1 MNYCIKE
8 NNFDLLSKEQM
19 EFNSFT
25 IMNRT
30 LIIKKIKSANFDK
43 YDFMKEGIMKATQQ
57 LSNNMMQSVA
67 IHQKKLENQF
77 LLRTRAGKSFEN
89 EMNLI
94 KKFNNN
100 KLEKPNIETINNRR
114 NNRKSYLSEAQVDLN
129 KPKKNISPINI
140 NNFNI
145 YFSNNQIDINNNNNI
160 QPHPQNQNIINIGKG
175 GFGRV
180 KQVLSSKDKKFY
192 AIKEIPVKEDTK
204 EQIQSF
210 QKEINNLSQF
220 NCNNIVKYYD

>member
-1 MNYCIKE
+1 
-8 NNFDLLSKEQM
+8 
-19 EFNSFT
+19 
-25 IMNRT
+25 
-30 LIIKKIKSANFDK
+30 
-43 YDFMKEGIMKATQQ
+43 MKEGIMKATQQ
-57 LSNNMMQSVA
+57 PSNNMMQSVA

-145 YFSNNQIDINNNNNI
+145 YFSNNQTYINNNNNI
-160 QPHPQNQNIINIGKG
+160 QPHPQNQNIINIKMNRESITINKIEYYIIKELGKG

-210 QKEINNLSQF
+210 QNEINNLSQF

>member
-1 MNYCIKE
+1 MNYLIKE

-57 LSNNMMQSVA
+57 PSNNIMQSVA

-145 YFSNNQIDINNNNNI
+145 YFSNNQTNINNNNNI

-192 AIKEIPVKEDTK
+192 AIKEIPVKGDTK

-210 QKEINNLSQF
+210 QNEINNLSQF
-220 NCNNIVKYYD
+220 NCSNIVKYYD